1 MGQSERPPAR
11 GARITKSGGH
21 RKDNTP
27 RPEVLD
33 GRARFLAD
41 ATSRAFA
48 AGVRFAL
55 GRLAVLAEADPE
67 TLVTYTRLLQT
78 MNGAR

>member
-1 MGQSERPPAR
+1 MGQSERAPAR
-11 GARITKSGGH
+11 GPRTEQSGGH
-21 RKDNTP
+21 SKGNTLAP
-27 RPEVLD
+27 GTLD

-48 AGVRFAL
+48 AGVRFTL
-55 GRLAVLAEADPE
+55 ERLAVLAEADPE
-67 TLVTYTRLLQT
+67 TLATYTRLLQT